1 MYLYSFDTIMELQ
14 DFVILT
20 VSTFGFISV
29 FKFSINFLKW
39 VWVMLLRP
47 SKNLKDYGEWAVITG
62 STDGIGKALA
72 FDLASKGLN
81 LVLVGRNPSKL
92 EATSSEIHEKYGG
105 QVGIK
110 KVVIDLAKYSGEEIA
125 HLMEEGIR
133 GLDVGILVNNAGVSF
148 PYARFFHEVDLEL
161 LDGIRK
167 VNIEAATWITRSV
180 LHSMLKKKKGAIV
193 NIGSGSTM
201 AGSSNP
207 LYSVYAASKAY
218 AIYLLSYKFL
228 FLISSQRNSI
238 IPTPYMILIM
248 NSVTGT
254 SQCFQDALLWSTSSM
269 ESMFSV
275 RFSF

>member
-1 MYLYSFDTIMELQ
+1 MELQ
-14 DFVILT
+14 DFVILA
-20 VSTFGFISV
+20 VSTLGFISV
-29 FKFSINFLKW
+29 FKSSINFLKW

-47 SKNLKDYGEWAVITG
+47 SKNLKDYGAWAVITG

-92 EATSSEIHEKYGG
+92 EATSSEVHEKYGG

-110 KVVIDLAKYSGEEIA
+110 KIVIDLAKHSGEEIA

-133 GLDVGILVNNAGVSF
+133 GLDVGILVNNAGMAF

-161 LDGIRK
+161 LDSIRK
-167 VNIEAATWITRSV
+167 VNIEAATWITKSV
-180 LHSMLKKKKGAIV
+180 LHIMLKKRKGAIV

-201 AGSSNP
+201 AGSSYP

-218 AIYLLSYKFL
+218 VVLSSFLPVFVSHFFPKKFYNTNPLHDLDHELCNRYL
-228 FLISSQRNSI
+228 
-238 IPTPYMILIM
+238 
-248 NSVTGT
+248 
-254 SQCFQDALLWSTSSM
+254 
-269 ESMFSV
+269 SMFSRCIALEYKQHGIDV
-275 RFSF
+275 QCQVLFRIPFICYYF